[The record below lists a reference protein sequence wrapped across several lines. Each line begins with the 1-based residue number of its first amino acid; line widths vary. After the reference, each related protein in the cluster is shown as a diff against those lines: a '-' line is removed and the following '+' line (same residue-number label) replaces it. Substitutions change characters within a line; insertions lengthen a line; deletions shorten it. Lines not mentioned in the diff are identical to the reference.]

1 MNKEKKRSFH
11 EELVLNQ
18 WMMGFFKGDSL
29 HGMKEKR

>member
-1 MNKEKKRSFH
+1 MIKAEKSSFH
-11 EELVLNQ
+11 EEQVLNL

>member
-1 MNKEKKRSFH
+1 MSKAVKSSFH
-11 EELVLNQ
+11 EEHVLNL